1 MTILS
6 DRWRGMRHIPHV
18 SLARLPTPVEPL
30 EAVSSRLGASVWVK
44 RDDQT
49 ALRYG
54 GNKVR
59 KLEYALGEA
68 LKRGADAVITTGAAG
83 SHHALATAL
92 FGAELGLTVH
102 AVLVPAHFTPHA
114 EDNLHALL
122 VAGAEVHPVRSSAAV
137 LPKMASL
144 AARARLRGGHR
155 PVLLPPGG
163 TNTAGV
169 IGHIEA
175 GLELVRQM
183 EADEIPEPDAV
194 FVPLG
199 TGGTAAGLAVG
210 LAAAGL
216 TCRVI
221 AVRVVPRAVANRPLL
236 GRLVQGAV
244 RHLRS
249 VDNRFPDV
257 ADDAMGLITIEHGEL
272 GDGYGVPTSQ
282 ARVAK
287 RMMAEHAG
295 LELDT
300 TYTAK
305 TVAAMTRL
313 ARAELAG
320 QTLLYVHTLS
330 GAPLDPRVRRAPT
343 LTRNLRRLLVR

>member
-18 SLARLPTPVEPL
+18 SLTRLPTPVEPL
-30 EAVSSRLGASVWVK
+30 EAVSRHLGADVWVK

-49 ALRYG
+49 AARYA

-68 LKRGADAVITTGAAG
+68 LKQRADAVITTGAAG

-92 FGAELGLTVH
+92 YGVELGLSVH
-102 AVLVPAHFTPHA
+102 AVLVPAHFTPHT

-122 VAGAEVHPVRSSAAV
+122 VAGAEVHPVRSSATV
-137 LPKMASL
+137 VPTMAAL
-144 AARARLRGGHR
+144 AAKARLRGGHR

-169 IGHIEA
+169 IGHVGA
-175 GLELVRQM
+175 GLELARQM
-183 EADEIPEPDAV
+183 ESREVPEPDAV
-194 FVPLG
+194 FVALG

-216 TCRVI
+216 TSQVI
-221 AVRVVPRAVANRPLL
+221 GVRVVPRAVANRPLL
-236 GRLVQGAV
+236 GRMIRGVV

-257 ADDAMGLITIEHGEL
+257 AEDAIGRLTIEHGHV
-272 GDGYGVPTSQ
+272 GDGYGVPTSA

-295 LELDT
+295 MTLDT
-300 TYTAK
+300 TYTGK

-313 ARAELAG
+313 ARGEMAG
-320 QTLLYVHTLS
+320 KTLLYVHTLS
-330 GAPLDPRVRRAPT
+330 SAPLDPQVRRAPV
-343 LTRNLRRLLVR
+343 LPKNLRRLLLR

>member
-1 MTILS
+1 
-6 DRWRGMRHIPHV
+6 MRHIPHV

-30 EAVSSRLGASVWVK
+30 EAVSRHVGASIWIK

-49 ALRYG
+49 AERYG

-68 LKRGADAVITTGAAG
+68 LKRRADAVITTGAAG

-92 FGAELGLTVH
+92 FGAELGLSVH

-114 EDNLHALL
+114 EDNLRALL
-122 VAGAEVHPVRSSAAV
+122 VAGSEVHPVRSSVAV
-137 LPKMASL
+137 VPKMATL
-144 AARARLRGGHR
+144 AAKARLRGGHR

-169 IGHIEA
+169 IGHVEA
-175 GLELVRQM
+175 GLELARQM
-183 EADEIPEPDAV
+183 ESREVPEPDAV

-199 TGGTAAGLAVG
+199 TGGTAAGLAIG

-216 TCRVI
+216 TTQVI
-221 AVRVVPRAVANRPLL
+221 GVRVVPRAVANRPLL
-236 GRLVQGAV
+236 GRLIRGVV
-244 RHLRS
+244 KHLRS
-249 VDNRFPDV
+249 IDNRFPDV
-257 ADDAMGLITIEHGEL
+257 AEDAMRHLTIEQGEL

-313 ARAELAG
+313 ARREMAG
-320 QTLLYVHTLS
+320 KTLLYVHTLS
-330 GAPLDPRVRRAPT
+330 GALLDPRVRRAPV
-343 LTRNLRRLLVR
+343 LPKNVRRLLLR